1 LTERSL
7 EAGEL
12 NLYTGRTCERGL
24 NGKWIVYER
33 ARVKDL
39 KEFIGFNSLKTL
51 IDESLKTPYYSR
63 PHPFLS
69 NSYRE
74 EKRREICQTDK
85 AIQATAFLT
94 GSRISEVLMAH
105 ADNFS
110 VEGDFIICKDLPVLK
125 RFSKIASEVEYLD
138 KPGGGEII
146 PKGYTWSKTYG
157 AFVKI
162 KWVTDARLDIRE
174 DFPIPLWE
182 PFIDILEERIR
193 EAKPGP
199 GGYRW
204 LFPSSSLPSRV
215 ESKGVQKW
223 ILERF
228 GLDARAWIS
237 PERAYQK
244 VRTIGERQ
252 GLHIFNHWFRSQ
264 RATMLN
270 HYYRFNEQLLHRFF
284 SWAGGWATTRPSMGA
299 LYARTG
305 IEELTEKM
313 QVNKTRLLSELKEV
327 KQE

>member
-1 LTERSL
+1 MTERTL
-7 EAGEL
+7 EPGEL

-24 NGKWIVYER
+24 DGKWIHYER

-39 KEFIGFNSLKTL
+39 KEFTGWESLGAL

-69 NSYRE
+69 DSYRE
-74 EKRREICQTDK
+74 EMRREICQTDK

-94 GSRISEVLMAH
+94 GARISEVLMAH

-138 KPGGGEII
+138 KPNAGEIV
-146 PKGYTWSKTYG
+146 PSGYVWSKTYG

-162 KWVTDARLDIRE
+162 KWVTEAKIETRE

-182 PFIDILEERIR
+182 PFTDTLMERIR
-193 EAKPGP
+193 DAKPGP
-199 GGYRW
+199 GGFRW
-204 LFPSSSLPSRV
+204 LFPSSMVPGRV
-215 ESKGVQKW
+215 ESKGVQRW

-228 GLDARAWIS
+228 SLEARAWLS

-244 VRTIGERQ
+244 VRTIGERR
-252 GLHIFNHWFRSQ
+252 GLHIFDHWFRSQ
-264 RATMLN
+264 RASMLN
-270 HYYRFNEQLLHRFF
+270 RYYRFNEQLLTRFF
-284 SWAGGWATTRPSMGA
+284 SWAGGWATSQPSMAA

-305 IEELTEKM
+305 LEELTEKM
-313 QVNKTRLLSELKEV
+313 QANKTRLLNELKEM
-327 KQE
+327 KLD